1 MNQPMNRIT
10 TAMLAAL
17 EALIV
22 VAIGVGIALVP
33 LTILWA
39 THFDLAVDWLVFWRA
54 AVDIW
59 LLGNG
64 VDLTVTLDPVVA
76 ASLGLP
82 GAEAPFPLTMA
93 LLGFAVLATLLGVR
107 TGTRAAESAHRSIGV
122 ASAILVYGILAA
134 LLTVSAGTAV
144 VEPSLVQG
152 IVLPTA
158 IYALGVLI
166 GSEMGRRRSR
176 ADDEGLL
183 SRLTEAVEDR
193 YRQLPDIV
201 RATIAAGLRGGTAI
215 VAVIVAVA
223 AVIVT
228 VLIVVNYATIIGLY
242 ETLQAGIMGGITLTL
257 AQLALIPNLVF
268 WAVAWLI
275 GPGIAMG
282 VGTSVSPVGTVLGT
296 VPGLPIL
303 GALPQGS
310 GGLGFLGLLVP
321 VLAGFICAVLIRQR
335 MPDDSSTVPAAT
347 SGVSRTREYA
357 LSGVAMGL
365 VAGILIGLLAWW
377 SAGAMGPGRLAE
389 VGPNPLVV
397 GALAALEIGIG
408 ATAGMLVG
416 GRKPAFLSSARSET
430 KR

>member
-1 MNQPMNRIT
+1 MNRIT

-64 VDLTVTLDPVVA
+64 VDLTVTLDPTLA

-82 GAEAPFPLTMA
+82 GAEAPFPLTLA
-93 LLGFAVLATLLGVR
+93 LLGFAVLASLLGVR
-107 TGTRAAESAHRSIGV
+107 TGTRAAESAHRALGV
-122 ASAILVYGILAA
+122 ASAILVYGILAT
-134 LLTVSAGTAV
+134 LLTLSAGTGV

-152 IVLPTA
+152 IVFPTA
-158 IYALGVLI
+158 IYALGVLT
-166 GSEMGRRRSR
+166 GSEMGRRRARS
-176 ADDEGLL
+176 DDDGLV
-183 SRLTEAVEDR
+183 SRLAEAVEER
-193 YRQLPDIV
+193 YRRLPDIV
-201 RATIAAGLRGGTAI
+201 RAVIAAGLRGGTAI
-215 VAVIVAVA
+215 VAVVVAVA

-242 ETLQAGIMGGITLTL
+242 ETLQAGVMGGITLTL
-257 AQLALIPNLVF
+257 AQLALVPNLVL
-268 WAVAWLI
+268 WAVAWLV

-282 VGTSVSPVGTVLGT
+282 VGTSVSPVGTVLGS

-303 GALPQGS
+303 GALPQAS
-310 GGLGFLGLLVP
+310 GGFGFLGLLVP

-335 MPDDSSTVPAAT
+335 MPADGAPRA
-347 SGVSRTREYA
+347 REYA

-365 VAGILIGLLAWW
+365 VAGILIGVLAWW
-377 SAGAMGPGRLAE
+377 SGGAMGPGRLAD
-389 VGPNPLVV
+389 VGPNPLLV

-416 GRKPAFLSSARSET
+416 GRKPAFLSSTRS
-430 KR
+430 